1 MSNTELLTDYS
12 GRDLTAG
19 LERSL
24 KRLNEECP
32 ELTDLNPTDPGVAI
46 VRNTE
51 RDVDLLNL
59 YLDLAFAESFVRT
72 AKFKQ
77 SIIELA
83 YLVGVQPKLASAA
96 MTLLRITRVIQS
108 GGTRND
114 ITIPKYS
121 PFQRSDGLVY
131 LTMESVFIP
140 TSSDYVDVA
149 AWQGELFTK
158 TATPDDLEIV
168 DLSGYPKFNLGSNV
182 AARSVIITHQDGSTA
197 WTEVD
202 SFWRSTPE
210 DWHFNLELYADEWEG
225 ETDTVFA
232 VFGNGIKGR
241 TVPVEGV
248 TISFLRTA
256 GSLGN
261 SGTNTI
267 TTSTGAFA
275 GIVTVSNI
283 ELATSGA
290 GAEGTESLRERM
302 PGAVQIQQAAVTKL
316 NYESLLK
323 RIPGVAQCQ
332 CVDRNDSS
340 EWPHL
345 HVSLYVL
352 PEGGGPMSSPLKEII
367 YQELREWGHL
377 GNWDNRYILLEA
389 ISVPINIAC
398 RVNIA
403 NGYADSTVQNNV
415 YQAILNQFVF
425 DNLTING
432 RFDFTDL
439 NVTASRVAGVN
450 WIEFDEPKADV
461 ILGIGQYPVPG
472 TITVNVVS

>member
-1 MSNTELLTDYS
+1 MDNTALLTDYS

-19 LERSL
+19 LERAL
-24 KRLNEECP
+24 TRLRSDCP

-46 VRNTE
+46 LRNTE

-96 MTLLRITRVIQS
+96 MTLLRITRVTQS
-108 GGTRND
+108 GGTGND
-114 ITIPKYS
+114 IIIPKYT

-131 LTMESVFIP
+131 LTMDSVFIP
-140 TSSDYVDVA
+140 ASSDYVDVA
-149 AWQGELFTK
+149 AWQGELVTK
-158 TATPDDLEIV
+158 TVTPDDLEIV

-210 DWHFNLELYADEWEG
+210 DRHFNLELYADEWDG

-267 TTSTGAFA
+267 TTTVGAFA

-283 ELATSGA
+283 ELASGGA

-316 NYESLLK
+316 NYENLLK

-340 EWPHL
+340 QWPHL

-352 PEGGGPMSSPLKEII
+352 PEGGGLMSTPLKEII
-367 YQELREWGHL
+367 LGELREWGHL

-389 ISVPINIAC
+389 ISVPINVTC
-398 RVNIA
+398 RVNVA
-403 NGYADSTVQNNV
+403 DGYVASTVQNNV
-415 YQAILNQFVF
+415 YQTILGLFPL
-425 DNLTING
+425 DNIKING
-432 RFDFTDL
+432 KFDFTDL

-450 WIEFDEPKADV
+450 WIEFDDPKADV
-461 ILGIGQYPVPG
+461 VLGIGEYPIPG